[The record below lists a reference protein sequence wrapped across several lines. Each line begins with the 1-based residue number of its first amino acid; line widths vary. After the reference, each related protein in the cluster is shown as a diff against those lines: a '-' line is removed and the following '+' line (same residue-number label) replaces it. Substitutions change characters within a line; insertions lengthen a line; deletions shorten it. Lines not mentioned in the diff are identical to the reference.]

1 MQNSRPIIAVVVLA
15 ALLTTAKPLWSQS
28 EDEWRQDIDTLA
40 SVIERHHPKPWERI
54 AREDFMLRKEQIK
67 DNLADWSKEK
77 IVVELM
83 KLVASLRDGH
93 TDIVLNNQVGFNLW
107 FPVRMERFYDGIFVI
122 ATDLLH
128 QELLGAEVL
137 KIGNV
142 EADEAYQQVAQI
154 VSMDS
159 GTGAC
164 WRTANYLPN
173 AVILKVLGIVQN
185 EKRLNLEITDARG
198 TIKDAELPSAPWRM
212 QNNWIWNKTA
222 APTGNPVKTIYDD
235 HLSQLPPYLA
245 RMIPSRIPYWF
256 AYYPEQKL
264 LFLQWNAVT
273 NWSQD
278 PFSEFTR
285 KVFRAFD
292 ENLKEIDKFVIDL
305 RFNEG
310 GNGYLLPPFVQEFIL
325 RRDYLPRGKL
335 FIVAGGATF
344 SAAPNFI
351 GQMLKQTSVITVGD
365 IAPGPLN
372 WCSDV
377 LSFVLP
383 HSKLIF
389 NVSSMFWMTGHPMDK
404 RGCYPPDVYLP
415 QTYSDYVSWRD
426 KPLEAIQANQVV
438 PLKDILLKE
447 GWDTFKTEFEGRKAL
462 YPDVK
467 SWFPYTHFDL
477 VMTTYFDLL
486 QAEKTHDALE
496 LARFNSEFYPG
507 DLRSWYGLAETAKE
521 LGAVDV
527 ALNAY
532 EKLLAMEPNMTEIR
546 SDYLNLVL
554 GKSFRERGIKGLAA
568 TFVEMKSANPEQIDE
583 SLLNVMGYGFLQN
596 GEVAEAISIFKLN
609 LELYPAYANGYD
621 SLGEAYLQAQDKK
634 SAIRAYRKAL
644 ELDPQMKS
652 AKEALGKLIE

>member
-1 MQNSRPIIAVVVLA
+1 
-15 ALLTTAKPLWSQS
+15 
-28 EDEWRQDIDTLA
+28 
-40 SVIERHHPKPWERI
+40 
-54 AREDFMLRKEQIK
+54 
-67 DNLADWSKEK
+67 
-77 IVVELM
+77 
-83 KLVASLRDGH
+83 
-93 TDIVLNNQVGFNLW
+93 
-107 FPVRMERFYDGIFVI
+107 MERFYDGIFVI
-122 ATDLLH
+122 ATDVLH
-128 QELLGAEVL
+128 EELLGAEVL

-142 EADEAYQQVAQI
+142 EADEAYRQVAQI

-159 GTGAC
+159 GTAAC

-173 AVILKVLGIVQN
+173 AVILKVLGIVHN
-185 EKRLNLEITDARG
+185 EKRLDLETADSRG
-198 TIKDAELPSAPWRM
+198 TIKRLELPSAPWRM
-212 QNNWIWNKTA
+212 RNNWIWDKTTV
-222 APTGNPVKTIYDD
+222 PTSNPVKTIYDD
-235 HLSQLPPYLA
+235 HLSELPPYLV

-292 ENLKEIDKFVIDL
+292 ENLNDIDRFVIDL

-310 GNGYLLPPFVQEFIL
+310 GNGYLLPPFVREFIL
-325 RRDYLPRGKL
+325 RRDYLPRAKL
-335 FIVAGGATF
+335 YIITGGATF

-351 GQMLKQTSVITVGD
+351 GQMLKQTSAITVGD
-365 IAPGPLN
+365 VAPGPLN

-377 LSFVLP
+377 LSFILP

-389 NVSSMFWMTGHPMDK
+389 NVSSMFWMTGHAMDK

-426 KPLEAIQANQVV
+426 RLLEAIQENQVV

-447 GWDTFKTEFEGRKAL
+447 GWDMFKTEFEGRKAL

-477 VMTTYFDLL
+477 VMTNYFDLL
-486 QAEKTHDALE
+486 PAEKTHDALE
-496 LARFNSEFYPG
+496 LARFNSELYPG
-507 DLRSWYGLAETAKE
+507 DLRSWYGLAEIAKE
-521 LGAVDV
+521 LDDVDV

-532 EKLLAMEPNMTEIR
+532 EKLLAMEPNMTETR

-554 GKSFRERGIKGLAA
+554 GKSFRDGGIEGLAD

-583 SLLNVMGYGFLQN
+583 NSLNVMGYGFLQN
-596 GEVAEAISIFKLN
+596 GKVAEAISIFKLN

-634 SAIRAYRKAL
+634 NAIRAYRKAL
-644 ELDPQMKS
+644 EFDPQMKS
-652 AKEALGKLIE
+652 AKDALGKLIE